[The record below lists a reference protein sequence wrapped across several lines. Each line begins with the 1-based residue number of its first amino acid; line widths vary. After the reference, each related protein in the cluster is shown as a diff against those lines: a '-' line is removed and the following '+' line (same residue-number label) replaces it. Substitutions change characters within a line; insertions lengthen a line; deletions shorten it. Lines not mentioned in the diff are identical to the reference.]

1 MSPTGIK
8 LHFHFMNM
16 NMWHVFYQG
25 INSNS
30 VEVSQLEKQ
39 KTATMAASVWSI
51 GMHCVEGIED
61 VQDTH

>member
-1 MSPTGIK
+1 
-8 LHFHFMNM
+8 MNM